1 MRLFYIEELE
11 HYKTYLV
18 ELEKG
23 KATIE
28 KYLRDIR
35 TFHAWLGGE
44 PGGNQGTGDCVQKL
58 SEGELQGH
66 QHQQY
71 AGGTEPVFPVS
82 GLDGVQR
89 QRFKIPTADVLS
101 GVPGIKAA
109 GIRKAGVNRPAEKER
124 AAGPDHGDHCRNRNP
139 DQ

>member
-35 TFHAWLGGE
+35 TFHAWLGA
-44 PGGNQGTGDCVQKL
+44 NQKFCDTNQKI
-58 SEGELQGH
+58 
-66 QHQQY
+66 
-71 AGGTEPVFPVS
+71 F
-82 GLDGVQR
+82 
-89 QRFKIPTADVLS
+89 
-101 GVPGIKAA
+101 
-109 GIRKAGVNRPAEKER
+109 
-124 AAGPDHGDHCRNRNP
+124 
-139 DQ
+139 